1 MTSRKTT
8 SGATVTL
15 LPKLLDPH
23 REAPDL
29 RDALAALEVED
40 VDKPLL
46 ALARRYASE
55 IEDAA
60 ELVAE
65 SERLLEKAAEEG
77 DVYAR
82 LEINRLRRRIELAET
97 VSKLGPA
104 LTRVLEELMAT
115 PAVRAKIGKKQQ
127 TTGGRLSQMQGSIA

>member
-1 MTSRKTT
+1 MPKRTTT
-8 SGATVTL
+8 SGSVVTL

-40 VDKPLL
+40 VDRPLL
-46 ALARRYASE
+46 ALARRYAAE

-60 ELVAE
+60 ELTAE
-65 SERLLEKAAEEG
+65 AERILERAAEDGEYYIG
-77 DVYAR
+77 LDVK
-82 LEINRLRRRIELAET
+82 RLRRRIELAET
-97 VSKLGPA
+97 VAKLGPA

-115 PAVRAKIGKKQQ
+115 PAVRAKIGKK
-127 TTGGRLSQMQGSIA
+127 TPNTNGRLSQLRDGIA